1 MGRICCA
8 VRDFSGQRALPR
20 LILLDLNLP
29 KMGGLEVL
37 GDIKKDPDQQAI
49 PVVILTTSAR
59 QADVSKAYD
68 QRANCYL
75 DKPVHWDGFS
85 TSIASLNRFWAPVI
99 SAKPPLPTK

>member
-1 MGRICCA
+1 

-49 PVVILTTSAR
+49 PVVILTTSER
-59 QADVSKAYD
+59 QADVSKAYEL
-68 QRANCYL
+68 RANCYL
-75 DKPVHWDGFS
+75 DKPVHCDGFS
-85 TSIASLNRFWAPVI
+85 TIIASLNRFWAPEI
-99 SAKPPLPTK
+99 TAKLSAQRV